1 VSVRGDDADPLSHG
15 FICAKGVAIADV
27 HHDPDR
33 LRSPMR
39 KTADG
44 KFEPIGWE
52 EAFAIVAARLKAL
65 RATHGPDAIALY
77 LGNPIIHNHGALLLR
92 AGFVHAFGT
101 RNSFS
106 AGSQDTSPR
115 FAASFHLY
123 GSSLVTPVP
132 DIDRTPFPLR
142 RGQPRSVERQLHD
155 GARRTAPAA
164 RHPRTRRPHC
174 RGRSAP
180 HRDRA

>member
-1 VSVRGDDADPLSHG
+1 MTGYRRTVFRGCSLCEASCGLTLELEGDRIVSVRGDDADPLSHG

-65 RATHGPDAIALY
+65 RATHGP
-77 LGNPIIHNHGALLLR
+77 
-92 AGFVHAFGT
+92 AFT
-101 RNSFS
+101 RS
-106 AGSQDTSPR
+106 APAT
-115 FAASFHLY
+115 ASA
-123 GSSLVTPVP
+123 
-132 DIDRTPFPLR
+132 R
-142 RGQPRSVERQLHD
+142 
-155 GARRTAPAA
+155 ARRTRAPALRPLFISTGRPWSRRCPTSTA
-164 RHPRTRRPHC
+164 RTISSASGPTPQCRTAA
-174 RGRSAP
+174 S
-180 HRDRA
+180 

>member
-1 VSVRGDDADPLSHG
+1 MTGYRRTVFRGCTLCEASCGLALELEGDRIVSVRGDEEDPLSHG

-39 KTADG
+39 KTAEG

-52 EAFAIVAARLKAL
+52 EAFAIVGARLKAL
-65 RATHGPDAIALY
+65 RATHGADAIALY

-101 RNSFS
+101 RNCFS

-115 FAASFHLY
+115 SRRLFISTGRRWSPRCPTLTARIISSASGPTPRCRTAAS
-123 GSSLVTPVP
+123 
-132 DIDRTPFPLR
+132 
-142 RGQPRSVERQLHD
+142 
-155 GARRTAPAA
+155 
-164 RHPRTRRPHC
+164 
-174 RGRSAP
+174 
-180 HRDRA
+180 